1 MANMQRPMGPG
12 KSRPPRR
19 FPGGLRVG
27 AIAISAA
34 LAAVISCQKP
44 TSDNIQLWKTTEKGP
59 GKLAEAL
66 RDRVVEPKLRAE
78 AAAALVDIGRAE
90 DVDAALAA
98 LPANE
103 RWDVF
108 KVLVPLYMAE
118 AKNPSPEKSL
128 AFRDALFSAR
138 ILAQPEDQKRI
149 DAVLLPSVEAELRSG
164 RVRSGRHST
173 EKILTAIG
181 APAGTMLAG
190 LLAEPIIGYVS
201 AAELLAKLGDDA
213 SRAKG
218 ASNLIARAKRE
229 RPVPDGLWRAL
240 GVVGGPDATKFLEEK
255 IESGNQKDA
264 LAAVRALQQRR
275 EPAVLSFALK
285 VAADSKADRSVRDEM
300 FGVVESIGG
309 LEARDGL
316 VRIIQT
322 DKEELVRYR
331 AFESLL
337 TVAKADGVLA
347 GLEAFPASAPY
358 KKVDV
363 DDLLVKLI
371 EKLGPGVRPVLV
383 KALDSKYPLAR
394 MTAVMTLEQVGKAA
408 DAGALEKLAK
418 DTTMIK
424 GFPSGETIGKQAVRV
439 AGLVKGKV

>member
-1 MANMQRPMGPG
+1 MAIG
-12 KSRPPRR
+12 
-19 FPGGLRVG
+19 
-27 AIAISAA
+27 AA
-34 LAAVISCQKP
+34 LALALVVPSACQKP

-59 GKLAEAL
+59 GKLADAL
-66 RDRVVEPKLRAE
+66 RDRIVEPKLRAE
-78 AAAALVDIGRAE
+78 AAVALVDIGRADE
-90 DVDAALAA
+90 VDGILAA

-108 KVLVPLYMAE
+108 KALLPLYTTE
-118 AKNPSPEKSL
+118 LKNPSPEKSL

-138 ILAQPEDQKRI
+138 PLAQPEDQKRI
-149 DAVLLPSVEAELRSG
+149 DAVLLPSVEQELRSG
-164 RVRSGRHST
+164 RVRNGRHSV
-173 EKILTAIG
+173 EKMLIAIG
-181 APAGTMLAG
+181 APAGAMLAG
-190 LLAEPIIGYVS
+190 LLGEPIIGYGM
-201 AAELLAKLGDDA
+201 AADLLAKLGDDGA
-213 SRAKG
+213 RAKG

-229 RPVPDGLWRAL
+229 RPVPDGLWRAV
-240 GVVGGPDATKFLEEK
+240 GVVGGAEATKFLEDK
-255 IESGNQKDA
+255 IESGSQKDA

-285 VAADSKADRSVRDEM
+285 VAGDPKADRSVRDEM
-300 FGVVESIGG
+300 FGVVEAIGG

-337 TVAKADGVLA
+337 AVAKADGVLP

-371 EKLGPGVRPVLV
+371 EKLGPGTRPVLV

-439 AGLVKGKV
+439 AGLVKGKG